1 MVDKKSIIP
10 KFMKDNPDDTFQ
22 FLFPL
27 RMVIDEEKYGNSH
40 YEVVIKNITKNEVFK
55 YEVSPELLFTHY
67 QLLEYYKNGKQI
79 DNKYTPEEKSFII
92 DSRNINEFNLTRLGN
107 LLDEQSIGT
116 LIGWRFKFLNI
127 AKHVNC
133 YLVKIDG
140 INIII
145 PHYSI
150 GIYYYFRSSV
160 LKDAVLNSTLRDLY
174 VICDNNPKD
183 AKIVLSKYKTDEDAA
198 IIHRFACQESAIKE
212 FDNVSSY
219 IHSYINYMQ
228 TENIDVDI
236 YKMHLKYNF
245 PTKEE
250 FKIDT
255 RTTLIKNKTTNEEYY
270 FVHEITNDYSNIG
283 FEKFTKSVQKTKILL
298 NLDDINKPSI
308 LEREIPNET
317 TDILQVAHASK
328 KYTQSSNQKRKN
340 KSCGSLQDI
349 PVSETTSSIEIIEN
363 LLKIYKDQES
373 DEIIDQSLTQSSSKG
388 KSNIRRVVI
397 SSEFIKETT
406 SSPLNEID
414 NFVVFRQYIR
424 YLEQR
429 TEIQDLSTSEEKEL
443 QEFMLDNQD
452 GKKQINPKCKIN
464 KRARKYITVT
474 FQYENSFFGLL
485 ELENKP
491 SSASSTWVLTSNR
504 QIQDSDFNRF
514 INLYCKDNMNPL
526 EMKQRYSN
534 SNLTFDRKYHERNED
549 LDDKQLAMWYFG
561 LLKKVLIAP
570 NCYHK

>member
-1 MVDKKSIIP
+1 MSTRKSIIP
-10 KFMKDNPDDTFQ
+10 EFMKNNPDDTFQ
-22 FLFPL
+22 FIFPL
-27 RMVIDEEKYGNSH
+27 KMALDEDKYGNSH
-40 YEVVIKNITKNEVFK
+40 YEVVVKNITKNEVFK
-55 YEVSPELLFTHY
+55 YLVSPELFFTHY
-67 QLLEYYKNGKQI
+67 QFLEYYKNGKKVDRKNNI
-79 DNKYTPEEKSFII
+79 EEKSFII
-92 DSRNINEFNLTRLGN
+92 DSNFINENNLKKLKD
-107 LLDEQSIGT
+107 LLDEDTIGI
-116 LIGWRFKFLNI
+116 LLGWNKKYLKTTENI
-127 AKHVNC
+127 NC
-133 YLVKIDG
+133 YLVEIDG
-140 INIII
+140 VNLII
-145 PHYSI
+145 PHFAI
-150 GIYYYFRSSV
+150 GIYYYFRSSA
-160 LKDAVLNSTLRDLY
+160 LKEAVLDSTLQKLY
-174 VICDNNPKD
+174 ILCDDNPKD
-183 AKIVLSKYKTDEDAA
+183 AKIVLPKYKTDEDAA
-198 IIHRFACQESAIKE
+198 IIHRFACQQSAIKE
-212 FDNVSSY
+212 FDNVSNHIQNY
-219 IHSYINYMQ
+219 IKFMIDRNL
-228 TENIDVDI
+228 DVDA
-236 YKMHLKYNF
+236 MHLKFNF

-255 RTTLIKNKTTNEEYY
+255 RTTLIKNKITKEEYY
-270 FVHEITNDYSNIG
+270 FIHEITNDYSNIG

-308 LEREIPNET
+308 IEREIPNET

-340 KSCGSLQDI
+340 KSCGSLQNI
-349 PVSETTSSIEIIEN
+349 PVHETTSSLEIIEN

-397 SSEFIKETT
+397 SSKFIKETT

-429 TEIQDLSTSEEKEL
+429 TEIKNLSISEEKEL
-443 QEFMLDNQD
+443 QEFMLDDQD

-504 QIQDSDFNRF
+504 QIQDSDFNKF

-526 EMKQRYSN
+526 EIKQRYSN
-534 SNLTFDRKYHERNED
+534 SNPTFDRKYHERNED
-549 LDDKQLAMWYFG
+549 LEDKQLAMWYFN
-561 LLKKVLIAP
+561 LLKKI
-570 NCYHK
+570 